1 MGRISAENI
10 LFDFALYLT
19 LAVPFGIAVASAD
32 IQTALNQIFGPW
44 PTVSS
49 VTQAVPKCGS
59 TDIACQAQ
67 AGIAQATAFIA
78 VPFLWI
84 GAIILSG
91 LQRLNAFGTVSIQ
104 LTTGPSSSL
113 TTIPGAGFIVFGLIV
128 LVAFELFRMF
138 RGSPSGT

>member
-44 PTVSS
+44 PTVAS

-104 LTTGPSSSL
+104 LTTGPTGSL